1 MDVSEQIFPK
11 AFIDRVQ
18 YIINILNQFFSS
30 EIYEIQFLESQN
42 IHLFKLIMAIYI
54 THNFHGMT
62 LLYEI

>member
-30 EIYEIQFLESQN
+30 EIYEIQFLKSQN
-42 IHLFKLIMAIYI
+42 IYLFKLIMTIYI
-54 THNFHGMT
+54 THYYHGMT